1 MYVLTAIGLFIF
13 YIGIYQLSWL
23 LGFKNNPE
31 TFTSK
36 KGVHVWA
43 NKALEMAKTGTGLQG
58 LSLMDS
64 LEVCFARM
72 EESLSWRTVE
82 LRFCAQVSTL
92 IGFLGTVT
100 GMVKVFDTVAR
111 LGKATPADLA
121 GGIHEALFTTVY
133 GLIIALISWFFVHT
147 IEMLVRKHMRS
158 LEVLI
163 FSELD
168 NIEKSSESKEK

>member
-1 MYVLTAIGLFIF
+1 MYILTLIGLGVFF
-13 YIGIYQLSWL
+13 IGIYQLSWL
-23 LGFKNNPE
+23 LSFKNNPE
-31 TFTSK
+31 TFTSN

-43 NKALEMAKTGTGLQG
+43 NKALQMARTKTGLKG

-100 GMVKVFDTVAR
+100 GMVKVFDTVAKM
-111 LGKATPADLA
+111 GKATPSDLA

-133 GLIIALISWFFVHT
+133 GLIIALISWFFVHC
-147 IEMLVRKHMRS
+147 IEMCVRKHMRN

-168 NIEKSSESKEK
+168 DSGKSLESK